1 MDEYIINNTGPYI
14 PKLKGFIVGNPVTDH
29 SVDGKP
35 MQFEMA
41 YWFGLIDDQLYHN
54 VK

>member
-41 YWFGLIDDQLYHN
+41 YWFGLIDD
-54 VK
+54 